1 MAILCRE
8 HDLLYIRVPATGS
21 SVVARAL
28 QEEVGGEPVPER
40 PVRQNGD
47 TVVSKTHCTVSE
59 LVTHGVLS
67 RECVD
72 RCLVVANVRNPF
84 DRWTTYYQRRAGG
97 DWIEYSAGVQRRQLA
112 RRREKLTDEEYER
125 KRRAIN
131 QREQEQKRKGRLMRW
146 LGFNAWMTYTLVRW
160 WWKGKSR
167 GQELSKY
174 AFPML
179 GGVDVAIRQEHLNEG
194 VNRVLEIAGVDERV
208 RLPEKN
214 MTSGKQPY
222 TEYYAW
228 SSRALVESML
238 GSEMRHFGYG
248 FPGPAGDEPVVFLNN
263 E

>member
-28 QEEVGGEPVPER
+28 QEKLGGEPVPER
-40 PVRQNGD
+40 PVRRNGD

-59 LVTHGVLS
+59 LITHGVLS

-97 DWIEYSAGVQRRQLA
+97 DWIEYSAGVLRRKLEREREEISSEEYD
-112 RRREKLTDEEYER
+112 RRRE
-125 KRRAIN
+125 AIDR
-131 QREQEQKRKGRLMRW
+131 REQEQKRKGRLMRRV
-146 LGFNAWMTYTLVRW
+146 GFNAWMMFTLLRW
-160 WWKGKSR
+160 RWTGR
-167 GQELSKY
+167 QDTGRELQGY

-179 GGVDVAIRQEHLNEG
+179 GGVDVAIRQERLNEG
-194 VNRVLEIAGVDERV
+194 LNQVLKTAGVDTRV
-208 RLPEKN
+208 ELPEKN
-214 MTSGKQPY
+214 KTSGKKPRS
-222 TEYYAW
+222 EYYSW
-228 SSRALVESML
+228 STRALVEWMI
-238 GSEMRHFGYG
+238 GPQMKKFGYG
-248 FPGPAGDEPVVFLNN
+248 FEGTADARKAIFLN

>member
-1 MAILCRE
+1 
-8 HDLLYIRVPATGS
+8 
-21 SVVARAL
+21 
-28 QEEVGGEPVPER
+28 
-40 PVRQNGD
+40 
-47 TVVSKTHCTVSE
+47 
-59 LVTHGVLS
+59 
-67 RECVD
+67 
-72 RCLVVANVRNPF
+72 
-84 DRWTTYYQRRAGG
+84 
-97 DWIEYSAGVQRRQLA
+97 
-112 RRREKLTDEEYER
+112 
-125 KRRAIN
+125 
-131 QREQEQKRKGRLMRW
+131 MRW
-146 LGFNAWMTYTLVRW
+146 VGFNAWMTYTLVRW

-214 MTSGKQPY
+214 MTSAKQPY

-248 FPGPAGDEPVVFLNN
+248 FPGPVGDEPVVFLNN